1 MRRQPD
7 QSPPSAWR
15 QVIGRLT
22 RFSAFNGPVL
32 GWWLWAPCAA
42 WRVRS
47 ADRYTGPWNARTKD
61 PILVVGTRYD
71 PNTSYANARIT
82 ARRLGNAAL
91 LTHEGYGHVSLVDPS
106 ACVQRAISRYFV
118 NVVAPRRGTVCQ
130 SDHQP
135 FDPKFGE
142 PPAGETNP

>member
-1 MRRQPD
+1 M
-7 QSPPSAWR
+7 
-15 QVIGRLT
+15 
-22 RFSAFNGPVL
+22 L

-47 ADRYTGPWNARTKD
+47 ADRYTGPWNAHTKH

-82 ARRLGNAAL
+82 ARRLGNAVL

-106 ACVQRAISRYFV
+106 VCVQRAITGYLV
-118 NVVAPRRGTVCQ
+118 DLTTPRKGTVCQ
-130 SDHQP
+130 SDRQP
-135 FDPKFGE
+135 FDPHFGE
-142 PPAGETNP
+142 PPSVEAVP